1 MCPCGWRADRVK
13 KAKEDKDNGDDN
25 IEIRI
30 RASGGT
36 PVSAGQSG
44 VQKRYCVQRRYGLGR
59 GHLRRLQ
66 PCAQQLVA
74 VVSLKQ
80 TTGYQGGLCLAGST
94 EYVRFFV
101 DWGAGLTNVGLASF
115 AAHDIPD
122 VALNPSHPIQ
132 YMVQLAVDDATHQR
146 LCNSPVLPQVR
157 ATLPGTRFRR

>member
-1 MCPCGWRADRVK
+1 MATTTSRSESERLAVRQSLLVNLAFK
-13 KAKEDKDNGDDN
+13 NAIAFNGDTAW
-25 IEIRI
+25 EEV
-30 RASGGT
+30 T
-36 PVSAGQSG
+36 
-44 VQKRYCVQRRYGLGR
+44 CVGYNPAL
-59 GHLRRLQ
+59 
-66 PCAQQLVA
+66 QQLVA

-122 VALNPSHPIQ
+122 VAPNPSHPIQ